1 VLRARWQKI
10 LAELETT
17 GTYTHTVAELDW
29 AGKVAWRNS
38 VRCVGRL
45 HWRSLRVLDARLIAT
60 PEAQETAIR
69 RHLKLATNAGKIRPR
84 VTIFPPAR
92 PGVAETRIFNRQLIA
107 YAWWSDL
114 GKGDRA
120 NAALTEVALA
130 HGWRPPQSRGQF
142 DVLPIL
148 LDRPGQTPHWFEWE
162 PDDVLQIPI
171 SHERYPVVATLGWKW
186 HAVPALCDFALEAG
200 GIRYPTA
207 LLNGWY
213 MGTEIASR
221 NLVDG
226 DRYAGLPELGRGL
239 GLNLC
244 EAASLW
250 QDEALLVL
258 NQAVIRSF
266 QAAGVT
272 LVDHHIATAEF
283 MQFCQREEAAGR
295 SVVADWA
302 WIIPPMSPAATPV
315 WDQTWPCDERDP
327 RFARRPTT
335 EVY

>member
-1 VLRARWQKI
+1 
-10 LAELETT
+10 
-17 GTYTHTVAELDW
+17 
-29 AGKVAWRNS
+29 
-38 VRCVGRL
+38 
-45 HWRSLRVLDARLIAT
+45 
-60 PEAQETAIR
+60 
-69 RHLKLATNAGKIRPR
+69 
-84 VTIFPPAR
+84 
-92 PGVAETRIFNRQLIA
+92 
-107 YAWWSDL
+107 
-114 GKGDRA
+114 
-120 NAALTEVALA
+120 
-130 HGWRPPQSRGQF
+130 
-142 DVLPIL
+142 
-148 LDRPGQTPHWFEWE
+148 
-162 PDDVLQIPI
+162 
-171 SHERYPVVATLGWKW
+171 
-186 HAVPALCDFALEAG
+186 
-200 GIRYPTA
+200 
-207 LLNGWY
+207 
-213 MGTEIASR
+213 
-221 NLVDG
+221 
-226 DRYAGLPELGRGL
+226 L